1 MNSPTRNEIV
11 EKLRQYMEKNFPLFS
26 LQDVSMSDDL
36 IEKGIIDSLGYLEI
50 INYVEDKFDITVKDS
65 EVTPEN
71 FQSIDTIASYI
82 QNRLSRAESE
92 VPDPKA

>member
-11 EKLRQYMEKNFPLFS
+11 DRLRQYMEKNFPLFS

-50 INYVEDKFDITVKDS
+50 INYVEEEFDIAVEDS

-82 QNRLSRAESE
+82 QNRLSRKESE